1 MGCHFLL
8 RGIFPTKGSNLCLP
22 YWQADSLLAGN
33 DPAAYISFLK
43 GVKSSDY
50 TENQKLSYDHLGLNL
65 LWPGLFQSVNSVVT
79 SVLPLYKTGSNTIKD
94 CNYAILI
101 PETV

>member
-1 MGCHFLL
+1 M
-8 RGIFPTKGSNLCLP
+8 ITIKNI
-22 YWQADSLLAGN
+22 SLYEPKLE
-33 DPAAYISFLK
+33 
-43 GVKSSDY
+43 DY
-50 TENQKLSYDHLGLNL
+50 YYEEPENQKLSYDHLGLNL